1 VSLYDDLIAA
11 LPELEDSPA
20 FSNGT
25 IVLQNDSDGLG
36 DFIAIW
42 DYSKPIPEGLTL
54 GKPLA

>member
-1 VSLYDDLIAA
+1 MSLYDDLVAA

-36 DFIAIW
+36 DFIVKW
-42 DYSKPIPEGLTL
+42 DYEESIPKGFKV
-54 GKPLA
+54 GK